1 MNNEVSTGNDGVIFS
16 NYELNEYMLERV
28 YTPILTLAK
37 VACVI
42 LCALGGIELIL
53 SVFLLFIGG
62 DPNFLLILIG
72 VVGILCGV
80 RFRVSTVKRVNGM
93 INSFFLLNG
102 YRFHAEIREDG
113 ILLCSE
119 YATEFIRFCIVRSVH
134 KVEGVYAVYVGDE
147 KVPQLIFISAAGFAS
162 PADEEIF
169 KARLT
174 AVVGE
179 KKFIVRK

>member
-62 DPNFLLILIG
+62 DPDFLMVLIG
-72 VVGILCGV
+72 AAAIACGIWC
-80 RFRVSTVKRVNGM
+80 RVSTVKRVNGM